1 MTAPV
6 FFSDTVTV
14 VRTLLLD
21 GLDDH
26 GYGSVAVVSRVPN
39 PRPTSFLRVFRTG
52 GPRMNLV
59 ADDAQVTV
67 EAWASTDTAAHDL
80 LQAARGLIVA
90 ARGTV
95 VDGTTVYRVA
105 EVSGPAW
112 LPDPLSDQSRYTQT
126 FTVATRGVGSI

>member
-1 MTAPV
+1 MADPV
-6 FFSDTVTV
+6 FFTDTVSV
-14 VRTLLLD
+14 VRSILLD
-21 GLDDH
+21 GLPDH
-26 GYGSVAVVSRVPN
+26 GYPSTTVVSRVPN
-39 PRPTSFLRVFRTG
+39 PRPTAFVRVMRTG

-67 EAWASTDTAAHDL
+67 ESWADEDTDAHDL
-80 LQAARGLIVA
+80 AQVARALVVA

-95 VDGTTVYRVA
+95 VDGTTVYRVT

-112 LPDPLSDQSRYTQT
+112 LPDGISDQPRYTQT